1 MTFGDKESAKS
12 GTPRVTKAGDVPI
25 PPELVP
31 VTTTSTL
38 PLTNVDAFVELS
50 AVTVNVEVPAPVI
63 EVGLTVAVTPA
74 GAPRTFAVRAMFPV
88 KPFSAASEIVA
99 VWLAPPGVTF
109 RVFGEADSVKYALV
123 PPVGASALIMP

>member
-38 PLTNVDAFVELS
+38 PLTKEEAFVELS
-50 AVTVNVEVPAPVI
+50 AVTVNVDVAPPVM
-63 EVGLTVAVTPA
+63 EVGFTVAGIPV
-74 GAPRTFAVRAMFPV
+74 GARRTLAVRGTVPV

-99 VWLAPPGVTF
+99 VWCAPPGMTF
-109 RVFGEADSVKYALV
+109 RVSGEADSVK
-123 PPVGASALIMP
+123 